1 MDCEKFE
8 TAMIDELYD
17 ELDELTSAAAKRH
30 VAGCARCAA
39 LYGGLRATRRVI
51 SSAGGVP
58 VLELPGTLEDRIL
71 AATREAQKVVPFRR
85 RLASVVSAAG
95 SWAMRPQ
102 TQMAAVFLLMIG
114 SSVVFLKGGRNARPS
129 SASAPMTVTEQG
141 APAASV
147 AALNR
152 EESLDTPAANAAH
165 GAKKAA
171 EPSSA
176 ASAVAMATATAA
188 PAPVGAATP
197 IPADEAKGFMD
208 GLTNGQGRADK
219 SGAVGALD
227 MDDGENKNN
236 VAKDK
241 VAATSRGAGPSNA
254 GAVGGASNYRARPP
268 AAQAPAPGFGGG
280 GGGDTNAPASPP
292 PRMATKPSTDPSPG
306 YGNGYGQGQPAATT
320 APPATPVQAAPPQ
333 ASPPFPPPPSLAQ
346 AGPQTIVPKGG
357 DLRDVSKEAKK
368 EDQSAFTAARTAY
381 TQRNFTDATRQ
392 FDALAAGGD
401 SASALWAARSVRD
414 GSGCGAALMRYDTV
428 AGRQAG
434 SGNGNDALLEGGQCY
449 RQLGQFE
456 AARARLVRL
465 LTVSSHAARA
475 QRELD
480 AMSPKAT
487 AKPQPRKAPEPS
499 QQQAPSKDSAF

>member
-39 LYGGLRATRRVI
+39 MLGGLRATRRVL

-58 VLELPGTLEDRIL
+58 MVELPGTLEDRIL
-71 AATREAQKVVPFRR
+71 AATREAQKVVPFKR
-85 RLASVVSAAG
+85 RLASAISAAG

-147 AALNR
+147 AALSR

-171 EPSSA
+171 DPAA

-188 PAPVGAATP
+188 PAAAAPVPEA
-197 IPADEAKGFMD
+197 EAKGLMD
-208 GLTNGQGRADK
+208 GLTKGEGRADK
-219 SGAVGALD
+219 AGALGALD
-227 MDDGENKNN
+227 MDGESDKQVDEKNKTS
-236 VAKDK
+236 
-241 VAATSRGAGPSNA
+241 ATRGAGPSNA
-254 GAVGGASNYRARPP
+254 GAIGGASTYRARPAAAPPP
-268 AAQAPAPGFGGG
+268 AAPGGG
-280 GGGDTNAPASPP
+280 GYVYPQAPPMRTPP
-292 PRMATKPSTDPSPG
+292 KPSFDPSA
-306 YGNGYGQGQPAATT
+306 NQYGQGTNQPAAT
-320 APPATPVQAAPPQ
+320 AL
-333 ASPPFPPPPSLAQ
+333 PPPPPAPATLAPQ
-346 AGPQTIVPKGG
+346 AG
-357 DLRDVSKEAKK
+357 DLSKEGKK
-368 EDQSAFTAARTAY
+368 EDQSPSAFDAARTAY
-381 TQRNFTDATRQ
+381 TQRNFADATRQ
-392 FDALAAGGD
+392 FDALAASGD
-401 SASALWAARSVRD
+401 NTAALWAARSVRD
-414 GSGCGAALMRYDTV
+414 GSGCGAALTRYDTI

-434 SGNGNDALLEGGQCY
+434 TGNGNDALLEGGQCY

-480 AMSPKAT
+480 AMSPKAS

-499 QQQAPSKDSAF
+499 QQQVPQTKDSAY